1 MTRQIRSS
9 GPRDEW
15 RTPPDIFALLDA
27 EFGFTIDAA
36 ATDGNALCSRYFTA
50 KHDAFKQEPLK
61 ETIFI
66 NPPYS
71 QTASWV
77 TLADRWSIANGNT
90 VVLLVPAATDT
101 RWWLSASMRA
111 SEIRL
116 LVPRVKFL
124 RPDGTPQ
131 GSPPFGSAVIVYRS
145 GPLSF
150 EQTGGRGKYDIFP
163 SGAMTM
169 AHIYTWHW
177 KQE

>member
-1 MTRQIRSS
+1 MTRHIRSS

-15 RTPPDIFALLDA
+15 RTPPDIFALLND

-36 ATDGNALCSRYFTA
+36 ATADNALCKRYFTA
-50 KHDAFKQEPLK
+50 EDDAFKQEPL
-61 ETIFI
+61 EEVIFI

-77 TLADRWSIANGNT
+77 TLADRWSLANGNT

-101 RWWLSASMRA
+101 RWWLTASMQA

-124 RPDGTPQ
+124 RPDGRPQ
-131 GSPPFGSAVIVYRS
+131 GSPPFGSAVIIYRR
-145 GPLSF
+145 GPFAF
-150 EQTGGRGKYDIFP
+150 EQVGERGRYDMFR
-163 SGAMTM
+163 SGAMTF
-169 AHIYTWHW
+169 AHIYTWRW